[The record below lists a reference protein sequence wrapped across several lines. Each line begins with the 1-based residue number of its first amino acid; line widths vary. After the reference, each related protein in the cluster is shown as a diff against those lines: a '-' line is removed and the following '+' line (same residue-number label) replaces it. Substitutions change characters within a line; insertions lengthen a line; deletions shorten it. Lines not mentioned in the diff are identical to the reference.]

1 MRSYDRAAFEISSMR
16 PPASPCLAKTLVAAF
31 RIASRVSCAAC
42 SRTPGRRAS
51 GDLLAGLRRGRAA
64 GMARSSLLG
73 ERALDDEGPGAGGAA
88 FAEPLRLQHVLE
100 VAQHAGAAAD
110 HHAVGGRVQR

>member
-16 PPASPCLAKTLVAAF
+16 PPENPCLAKILVAAF

-51 GDLLAGLRRGRAA
+51 GDLLAGLRRGSAP
-64 GMARSSLLG
+64 GMARPSLLG
-73 ERALDDEGPGAGGAA
+73 ESALDHEGAGPGGAA
-88 FAEPLRLQHVLE
+88 FAEPLPLQHVLE
-100 VAQHAGAAAD
+100 VAQHAG
-110 HHAVGGRVQR
+110 